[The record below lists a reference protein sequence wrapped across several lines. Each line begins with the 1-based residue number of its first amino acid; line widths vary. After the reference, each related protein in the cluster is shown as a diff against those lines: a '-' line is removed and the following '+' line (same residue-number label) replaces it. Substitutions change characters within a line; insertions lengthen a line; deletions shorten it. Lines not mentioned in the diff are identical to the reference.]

1 MVITKIRI
9 SLHILLLSILLSLT
23 HASLQAPDLITEL
36 RDSSG
41 RWSLYL
47 LLISL
52 LFTPVTRFRPK
63 YRIYIPLRRIVGL
76 WGFVYAA
83 VHLLVWIS
91 LEFDFAWQK
100 MSEEILG
107 NLFICLGLIS
117 FALLS
122 LLALTSNRW
131 SQRYKGYAHWRQLHT
146 LSYPAI
152 ALGLAHYF
160 MAQKLLEWQPL
171 LLIGLFLMLSLW
183 RWRYA
188 D

>member
-1 MVITKIRI
+1 MAITKLRI
-9 SLHILLLSILLSLT
+9 SLHLLLLGILLSLT

-52 LFTPVTRFRPK
+52 LFTPLTRFQPK
-63 YRIYIPLRRIVGL
+63 CRIYIPLRRIVGL
-76 WGFVYAA
+76 WGFAYAA
-83 VHLLVWIS
+83 VHVLVWIS
-91 LEFDFAWQK
+91 LEFNFAWQK
-100 MSEEILG
+100 MGEEILG
-107 NLFICLGLIS
+107 NLFIWLGLIS

-131 SQRYKGYAHWRQLHT
+131 SQRYKGYVYWRQLHT

-152 ALGLAHYF
+152 ALGLTHYF

-171 LLIGLFLMLSLW
+171 LLIGLFLILSLW